1 MALLLLFAVE
11 RLGLILLL
19 LLFLSFCPSSPVVL
33 KLKFDEN
40 SLVVVVLGINCCV
53 FLCRDS

>member
-11 RLGLILLL
+11 RLGLTLLL
-19 LLFLSFCPSSPVVL
+19 LSFLSFCLSSPVL

-40 SLVVVVLGINCCV
+40 TSVVVVLGINFCV

>member
-1 MALLLLFAVE
+1 MALFLLFAVE

-19 LLFLSFCPSSPVVL
+19 LLFLSFCLSSPVL

-40 SLVVVVLGINCCV
+40 SLVVVVLGIDFCE
-53 FLCRDS
+53 FLCGDS

>member
-11 RLGLILLL
+11 RLGLTLLL
-19 LLFLSFCPSSPVVL
+19 LLFLSFCLSSPVL

-40 SLVVVVLGINCCV
+40 TSVVVVLGINFCV

>member
-11 RLGLILLL
+11 RLGLTLLL
-19 LLFLSFCPSSPVVL
+19 LLFLSFYLSSPVL

-40 SLVVVVLGINCCV
+40 TSVVVVLGINFCV